1 VKCSTRDFIVASHE
15 LIFSHAFMK
24 RSFSIG
30 GSFGSSTLVSSA
42 FSTTGSAGFGSALGF
57 G

>member
-1 VKCSTRDFIVASHE
+1 
-15 LIFSHAFMK
+15 MK

-30 GSFGSSTLVSSA
+30 GSFGSSTFSSSA
-42 FSTTGSAGFGSALGF
+42 FSITGSAGFDSALGF